1 MAFSTLSIGAS
12 ALTAAQRA
20 VDVAANNVANANNE
34 GYTRQR
40 LTITNSYPTPGTAGL
55 RGDGDRGTGVTV
67 IDVARLRDRLA
78 DVSFRS
84 EAAVSGAATARS
96 DTLGRTADVLGAYG
110 NGLPEQLSAFTAA
123 WDQLSM
129 TPQDSAARASVLTT
143 GQQLVDSING
153 AASRLTDVA
162 HEVGLRVGDDVDEL
176 NGLLSNV
183 ASLNDAIVRAQSEQ
197 RSPND
202 LLDQRDTALDR
213 IAALTGA
220 KLTANPNGS
229 VDISVGGVSLVSG
242 NTSTAVSLTA
252 GPPMALTAGASPL
265 AVTGEIGGYTATANV
280 DLPSYRAQ
288 LDTIAT
294 NLRDVVNAAQRAGT
308 GLDGSTGLDFFS
320 GTDAGTFAV
329 NPSLT
334 SDQIAASAAGQP
346 ADGNN
351 ALAVSTAIRTSR
363 AAGGSLIGDQINA
376 LGTRIGQAAS
386 DASRNAA
393 ASTSS
398 LAAAQTA
405 RASTDGV
412 SVDEEMVDMLKFQH
426 SYEAAARFIAV
437 ADGMLDTLI
446 NGMVK

>member
-34 GYTRQR
+34 SYTRQR
-40 LTITNSYPTPGTAGL
+40 LTITNAYPTPGTAGL
-55 RGDGDRGTGVTV
+55 RGDGDRGSGVTV
-67 IDVARLRDRLA
+67 IEVARLRDRLA
-78 DVSFRS
+78 DVSYRS

-96 DTLGRTADVLGAYG
+96 DTLSRTAEVLGTYG
-110 NGLPEQLSAFTAA
+110 NGLPEELSAFTAA

-153 AASRLTDVA
+153 AASKLDDVA
-162 HEVGLRVGDDVDEL
+162 HEVSLRVGDDVNEL
-176 NGLLSNV
+176 NGLLTNV

-202 LLDQRDTALDR
+202 LLDQRDAALDR

-220 KLTANPNGS
+220 KMDPQLNGAVNVS
-229 VDISVGGVSLVSG
+229 IGGVSLVNG
-242 NTSTAVSLTA
+242 ITASPVALTT
-252 GPPMALTAGASPL
+252 GPPMTLTVGGAPVT
-265 AVTGEIGGYTATANV
+265 ATGEIGGYTATANV
-280 DLPSYRAQ
+280 DLPAYRSQ
-288 LDTIAT
+288 LDAIAQH
-294 NLRDVVNAAQRAGT
+294 LRDVVNTAHRAGT

-320 GTDAGTFAV
+320 GTDAASFAV

-334 SDQIAASAAGQP
+334 PDQIAASAGGQV
-346 ADGNN
+346 ADGNG
-351 ALAVSTAIRTSR
+351 ALAVATALRTST
-363 AAGGSLIGDQINA
+363 AAGGSVISDQVNA
-376 LGTRIGQAAS
+376 LGTRIGQAAN
-386 DASRNAA
+386 DAARNASTNA
-393 ASTSS
+393 AS
-398 LAAAQTA
+398 LGAAQTA
-405 RASTDGV
+405 RASTNGV

-426 SYEAAARFIAV
+426 TYEAAARFISV

-446 NGMVK
+446 NGMVR

>member
-34 GYTRQR
+34 TYTRQR

-55 RGDGDRGTGVTV
+55 RGDGDRGSGVTV
-67 IDVARLRDRLA
+67 IEVARLRDRLA
-78 DVSFRS
+78 DVSYRS

-96 DTLGRTADVLGAYG
+96 DTLGRTVDVLGTYG
-110 NGLPEQLSAFTAA
+110 NGLPEELSAFTAA

-129 TPQDSAARASVLTT
+129 TPQDSASRASVLTT
-143 GQQLVDSING
+143 GQQLVDSLNG

-162 HEVGLRVGDDVDEL
+162 HEVSLRVGDDVSEL

-183 ASLNDAIVRAQSEQ
+183 ASLNDAIVRAQAEM

-202 LLDQRDTALDR
+202 LLDQRDAALDR
-213 IAALTGA
+213 ISALTGA
-220 KLTANPNGS
+220 KIDANLNGS
-229 VDISVGGVSLVSG
+229 VDVSVGGVSLVSG
-242 NTSTAVSLTA
+242 HTASTVAMTA
-252 GPPMALTAGASPL
+252 GPPMTLSVGATPLT
-265 AVTGEIGGYTATANV
+265 VTGEIGGYTATANV

-288 LDTIAT
+288 LDAIAT
-294 NLRDVVNAAQRAGT
+294 NLRDLVNTAHRAGT
-308 GLDGSTGLDFFS
+308 GLDGSTGLDFFTGS
-320 GTDAGTFAV
+320 DATSFAV

-334 SDQIAASAAGQP
+334 ADQIGASAGGQV
-346 ADGNN
+346 ADGNA
-351 ALAVSTAIRTSR
+351 ALSIATAIRTSS
-363 AAGGSLIGDQINA
+363 AAGGARIGDQVNA
-376 LGTRIGQAAS
+376 LGTRIGQAAN
-386 DASRNAA
+386 DAARNAA
-393 ASTSS
+393 TNASS

-405 RASTDGV
+405 RSSTDGV

-426 SYEAAARFIAV
+426 SYEAAAKFIAV

-446 NGMVK
+446 NGMVR